1 MQPALLP
8 SLNRSDHFLT
18 SLPVCERPSAST
30 MATSAAALRSKMFS
44 GPAVTA
50 PANTE
55 GLRQATDAL
64 LRQQANAEST
74 VHLYRTKLGEAQ
86 AAVAKLQAAY
96 VEQAQLNGRLQGA
109 RQGPSQGWRR
119 RPNSTADRR
128 RAAAMHPPPAPPPPP
143 LHPAAKVKNDHE
155 SLTKLQTAV
164 LSTAAAY
171 TKLNDE
177 RRALAQELAAA
188 EQERTALAT
197 AFMNKAADQAGLEQ
211 ALAAACKAA
220 KDLQGRL
227 HAAAA
232 VHATMTADLAAAR
245 GEAADKVGGGLL
257 GWLWL
262 GLGRRLSTTV
272 LVPHSSQHQH
282 PPAAGSAQVL
292 STHPPPT
299 LRRTAPPPSLAHTR
313 PACIPAL
320 ALDPLQAKE
329 LAAAERRAAQ
339 LGADL
344 TTVGKERDGLA
355 AQLTTAT
362 GQLEQAKQ
370 DLAAKTTLLEEEQGA
385 KVGGWC
391 GGASCDRFGA
401 TEAALVGG

>member
-8 SLNRSDHFLT
+8 SFNRSDHFLT
-18 SLPVCERPSAST
+18 SLPVCERSSTST
-30 MATSAAALRSKMFS
+30 MATSAAALRSKIFS

-74 VHLYRTKLGEAQ
+74 VQLYRTKLDEAQ
-86 AAVAKLQAAY
+86 AAVAKLQTAY

-109 RQGPSQGWRR
+109 RRGPAQGWRR

-143 LHPAAKVKNDHE
+143 LHPTAKVKNDHE

-177 RRALAQELAAA
+177 RRALAEELAAA

-197 AFMNKAADQAGLEQ
+197 AFMTKAADQASLEQ
-211 ALAAACKAA
+211 ALAAACEAA
-220 KDLQGRL
+220 KDRQGRL
-227 HAAAA
+227 DAAAA

-262 GLGRRLSTTV
+262 GLSQWLGTTV
-272 LVPHSSQHQH
+272 LLTQSIQCQHA
-282 PPAAGSAQVL
+282 PAAGSAQVP
-292 STHPPPT
+292 STHPPSA
-299 LRRTAPPPSLAHTR
+299 LRLTGPPPSPAHTL

-320 ALDPLQAKE
+320 ALDPSQAKE
-329 LAAAERRAAQ
+329 LAAAERRATQ

-344 TTVGKERDGLA
+344 TAVSKERDGLA
-355 AQLTTAT
+355 AQLTAAT

-391 GGASCDRFGA
+391 G
-401 TEAALVGG
+401 AAAVLLGLRPSR